1 MAKSKVIVHMYT
13 SLDGKIDGTFGLQE
27 GGQASF
33 NHCMN
38 SVYQMSNANIF
49 GWTSLKAMEVPGDPD
64 LTEFKDAQLPIEDW
78 IPEGTTAETWLLS
91 VDPTGEL
98 AWKENY
104 FDYGQ
109 HKSRV
114 IELVSEKISPA
125 YLAFLRSMNIPY
137 IVGGK
142 DDTSIDFALVLEKLR
157 KLFNITT
164 LVVSGG
170 ATVNGS
176 FLKAGLVDEAS
187 LVISPYISGDLSIK
201 GPFNTFA
208 EFIDQKFKFYS
219 LEALADGGIHVIFH
233 KQEN

>member
-38 SVYQMSNANIF
+38 SVYQMSNANTF
-49 GWTSLKAMEVPGDPD
+49 GWTSLKAMEVPGDRD

-104 FDYGQ
+104 FDYG
-109 HKSRV
+109 
-114 IELVSEKISPA
+114 
-125 YLAFLRSMNIPY
+125 
-137 IVGGK
+137 K
-142 DDTSIDFALVLEKLR
+142 DFTSIPCFPSFNEHPIHCRRERRYQYRFRTCLR
-157 KLFNITT
+157 KAPQTI
-164 LVVSGG
+164 
-170 ATVNGS
+170 
-176 FLKAGLVDEAS
+176 
-187 LVISPYISGDLSIK
+187 
-201 GPFNTFA
+201 
-208 EFIDQKFKFYS
+208 
-219 LEALADGGIHVIFH
+219 
-233 KQEN
+233 